1 MKVRTLIPNIRFRGF
16 SDPWEQRKFFDNI
29 KQVLDYRGKTPKKLN
44 MKWNEE
50 PKGYLAL
57 SAINVKAG
65 YIDKHIETY
74 YASEK
79 LYKKWM
85 GKDSLSAGDILFT
98 TEAPMGNVALVPDKG
113 KYILSQRT
121 IAFKLDKAKLD
132 NLFWLEFLEST
143 IFKSKAV
150 AISSGG
156 TAQGVSQKSL
166 RQVIVIIP
174 SDVNEQKRIGQ
185 VLVTVDNLIAANEDK
200 VQQLKTLKKLMM
212 QKIFSQEWRFKGFTD
227 PWEQRKLQQIAKVF
241 DGTHQTPEYVSNGV
255 PFVSVENIKTLK
267 TNKYISNNAFQN
279 NFKIFP
285 QKGDIFMTRIGN
297 IGSVN
302 IVENNK
308 DLAYY
313 VSLALIRPEHIRT
326 QYLAQYISSQNGQRQ
341 LWRRTLHVAFPKK
354 INKNEISKINIFYP
368 DNVEQE
374 KIGSLIIKL
383 DHLIAAN
390 EDKLNQLK
398 RLKKYLM
405 QNLFV

>member
-16 SDPWEQRKFFDNI
+16 S
-29 KQVLDYRGKTPKKLN
+29 
-44 MKWNEE
+44 
-50 PKGYLAL
+50 
-57 SAINVKAG
+57 
-65 YIDKHIETY
+65 
-74 YASEK
+74 
-79 LYKKWM
+79 
-85 GKDSLSAGDILFT
+85 
-98 TEAPMGNVALVPDKG
+98 
-113 KYILSQRT
+113 
-121 IAFKLDKAKLD
+121 
-132 NLFWLEFLEST
+132 
-143 IFKSKAV
+143 
-150 AISSGG
+150 
-156 TAQGVSQKSL
+156 
-166 RQVIVIIP
+166 
-174 SDVNEQKRIGQ
+174 
-185 VLVTVDNLIAANEDK
+185 
-200 VQQLKTLKKLMM
+200 
-212 QKIFSQEWRFKGFTD
+212 D

-390 EDKLNQLK
+390 EDKVQQLKTLKKLMMQKIFSQEWRFKGFTDPWEQRKFFDNIKQVLDYRGKTPKKLNMKWNEEPKGYLALSAINVKAGYIDKHIETYYASEKLYKKWMGKDSLSAGDILFTTEAPMGNVALVPDKGKYILSQRTIAFKLDNLFWLEFLESTIFKSKAVAISSGGTAQGVSQKSLRQVIVIIPSDVNEQKRIGQVLVTVDNLIAANEDKLNQLK

>member
-16 SDPWEQRKFFDNI
+16 SDPWEQRKLESVVIVYDKGRVPVTSTERISGDTPYYGANGIQDYVDGYTHDGEFTLIAEDGANDTRNYPIKFVSGKIWVNNHAHVLAGKQNILNTRFLSFSLQQINIEPFLSGSGRAKLNASEMKKLLIAVPNIYEQIKVENFLGEMAHLIAANEDKVQQLKTLKKLMMQKIFSQEWRFKGFTDPWEQRKFFDNI

-200 VQQLKTLKKLMM
+200 
-212 QKIFSQEWRFKGFTD
+212 
-227 PWEQRKLQQIAKVF
+227 
-241 DGTHQTPEYVSNGV
+241 
-255 PFVSVENIKTLK
+255 
-267 TNKYISNNAFQN
+267 
-279 NFKIFP
+279 
-285 QKGDIFMTRIGN
+285 
-297 IGSVN
+297 
-302 IVENNK
+302 
-308 DLAYY
+308 
-313 VSLALIRPEHIRT
+313 
-326 QYLAQYISSQNGQRQ
+326 
-341 LWRRTLHVAFPKK
+341 
-354 INKNEISKINIFYP
+354 
-368 DNVEQE
+368 
-374 KIGSLIIKL
+374 
-383 DHLIAAN
+383 
-390 EDKLNQLK
+390 LNQLK

>member
-16 SDPWEQRKFFDNI
+16 SDPWEQRKLESVVIVYDKGRVPVTSTERISGDTPYYGANGIQDYVDGYTHDGEFTLIAEDGANDTRNYPIKFVSGKIWVNNHAHVLAGKQNI
-29 KQVLDYRGKTPKKLN
+29 LNTRFLSFSLQQINIEPFLSGSGRAKLNASEMKKL
-44 MKWNEE
+44 
-50 PKGYLAL
+50 LIA
-57 SAINVKAG
+57 
-65 YIDKHIETY
+65 
-74 YASEK
+74 
-79 LYKKWM
+79 
-85 GKDSLSAGDILFT
+85 
-98 TEAPMGNVALVPDKG
+98 VPNIYEQIKVE
-113 KYILSQRT
+113 
-121 IAFKLDKAKLD
+121 
-132 NLFWLEFLEST
+132 NFLGEM
-143 IFKSKAV
+143 AH
-150 AISSGG
+150 
-156 TAQGVSQKSL
+156 
-166 RQVIVIIP
+166 
-174 SDVNEQKRIGQ
+174 
-185 VLVTVDNLIAANEDK
+185 LIAANEDK